1 MAGTG
6 YDEKQSGQLLPLEH
20 HYKPFFGQKI
30 CIKQRKPIL
39 RFLED
44 KSWVI
49 FTCTK
54 KSYFAECFTV
64 YSAYQTKKTLETR
77 RELRRA
83 IVTIAN
89 LRYSRLLKLL

>member
-20 HYKPFFGQKI
+20 HYKPFFGQNI
-30 CIKQRKPIL
+30 CIKQRKLIF

-44 KSWVI
+44 KS
-49 FTCTK
+49 CTK

-89 LRYSRLLKLL
+89 LRYFRLLKLL

>member
-44 KSWVI
+44 NFHLYQKIIFCRVGKVEDPCDVI
-49 FTCTK
+49 LAK
-54 KSYFAECFTV
+54 Y
-64 YSAYQTKKTLETR
+64 
-77 RELRRA
+77 
-83 IVTIAN
+83 
-89 LRYSRLLKLL
+89 